1 MLSKYFSCTH
11 LSYVIK
17 QIDLKESWLH
27 QSLAMERR
35 KSHPWSQT
43 PNTNAGRISFIWK
56 LSQNRVFT
64 SWTSM
69 TLTGYS
75 NYGWIDSDTPKWA
88 WFAWRVEVSLSWRT
102 WALPAGGHGSTS
114 TQMSFWSVCPTIGQ
128 ASARKERMVG
138 WEVDGQMARQRL
150 QWQVA
155 VSFVW
160 DLDEDL
166 QNPTHLQL
174 QPFLK
179 KRPIIFINYTW
190 V

>member
-1 MLSKYFSCTH
+1 MLA
-11 LSYVIK
+11 
-17 QIDLKESWLH
+17 ESV
-27 QSLAMERR
+27 
-35 KSHPWSQT
+35 
-43 PNTNAGRISFIWK
+43 SFGNF
-56 LSQNRVFT
+56 SQNRVFT

-75 NYGWIDSDTPKWA
+75 NYGWIDSDTPRWA
-88 WFAWRVEVSLSWRT
+88 WFAWRVEVSLSWRA

-114 TQMSFWSVCPTIGQ
+114 TQMSFWSVCLTIGQ

-138 WEVDGQMARQRL
+138 WEVEGQMARQRL

-166 QNPTHLQL
+166 QNPTRLQL
-174 QPFLK
+174 QPFFFK
-179 KRPIIFINYTW
+179 KTRNFYKLYLSLRDGISGHTPNSSVFVAW
-190 V
+190 KVSSLGKSWSGK